1 LTRPVRVLTPAL
13 ADVAAGRDWYDSKRQ
28 GLGDAFVEEFDKAI
42 KRIATIPGFT
52 RKLFRMPAG
61 RGWSDAHIPSTT
73 WCSPTR
79 ASS

>member
-1 LTRPVRVLTPAL
+1 MTRPVRVLTPAL

-52 RKLFRMPAG
+52 RKLRL
-61 RGWSDAHIPSTT
+61 
-73 WCSPTR
+73 
-79 ASS
+79 